1 MKISCERD
9 KFAQAFQLVASVAAV
24 RDVKPILQN
33 VKIKVE
39 KKGVLLQATDTELGI
54 RLFLDNC
61 ETIEKGEAILPTK
74 RLRMILT
81 ESSEE
86 KLQIESDQDKTIVS
100 GTRSRFTLTTQPPDE
115 FPDVEN
121 FSETAYHEIPAKSL
135 REMIRRTLFAT
146 DTDNAKYALGGV
158 FFELIDETIAV
169 VATDGRRLA
178 YQSGR
183 VQCVNN
189 HKVETSIFPARTL
202 QLVEKA
208 LNDDEEPVKIAVS
221 ANRALFQY
229 GNMVFFTRLVEG
241 RFPRWRSIIPETEG
255 KTQIEVLSGA
265 LFSAVRQ
272 AAVVT
277 SDKQP
282 GVNFVFE
289 SGKLELLGHGSEIGD
304 SSVELP
310 ISYSGPK
317 KELKLDPK
325 YMSDVLKVLEQEK
338 NLSLFLSDGDPLT
351 IQTDDSYIYIVMPL
365 SS

>member
-24 RDVKPILQN
+24 RDVKPVLQN

-54 RLFLDNC
+54 RLFLDDC
-61 ETIEKGEAILPTK
+61 EVIEKGEAILPTK
-74 RLRMILT
+74 RLKMILAA
-81 ESSEE
+81 SSEA
-86 KLQIESDQDKTIVS
+86 KLQIESSQDKTVIS
-100 GTRSRFTLTTQPPDE
+100 GTRSRFTLVTQPPDE

-146 DTDNAKYALGGV
+146 DTENVKYALGGV
-158 FFELIDETIAV
+158 FFELIEENAAV

-183 VQCVNN
+183 VQCVND
-189 HKVETSIFPARTL
+189 HKVETAIFPARTL
-202 QLVEKA
+202 QLVERA

-229 GNMVFFTRLVEG
+229 GNTVFFTRLVEG

-255 KTQIEVLSGA
+255 KTPINILAGA
-265 LFSAVRQ
+265 LRSAVSQ
-272 AAVVT
+272 AAAVT

-282 GVNFVFE
+282 GVHFVFE
-289 SGKLELLGHGSEIGD
+289 NGKLELQGHGSEIGD

-310 ISYSGPK
+310 ISYTGSK
-317 KELKLDPK
+317 EELKLDPK
-325 YMSDVLKVLEQEK
+325 FMDDVLKVLESEK
-338 NLSLFLSDGDPLT
+338 NLSLFVSEGEPFTVQIDDG
-351 IQTDDSYIYIVMPL
+351 YIYIVMPL
-365 SS
+365 S

>member
-24 RDVKPILQN
+24 RDVKPVLQN
-33 VKIKVE
+33 VKINVE

-74 RLRMILT
+74 RLKMILA
-81 ESSEE
+81 ESPEE
-86 KLQIESDQDKTIVS
+86 KLQIESDQDKTVVS
-100 GTRSRFTLTTQPPDE
+100 GTRSRFKLDTQPPDE

-121 FSETAYHEIPAKSL
+121 FSETSYHEIPAKSL

-158 FFELIDETIAV
+158 FFELIDENAAV

-183 VQCVNN
+183 VQSINN

-202 QLVEKA
+202 QLVERA
-208 LNDDEEPVKIAVS
+208 LGDDEEPVKIAVS

-229 GNMVFFTRLVEG
+229 GNTVFFTRLVEG
-241 RFPRWRSIIPETEG
+241 RFPRWRSIIPANEG
-255 KTQIEVLSGA
+255 RTQIDILCGA

-277 SDKQP
+277 SEKQP
-282 GVNFVFE
+282 GVHFVFE
-289 SGKLELLGHGSEIGD
+289 SGKLELQGHGSEIGD
-304 SSVELP
+304 STVELP
-310 ISYSGPK
+310 ISYTGPK

-325 YMSDVLKVLEQEK
+325 FMADVLKVLEPEK
-338 NLSLFLSDGDPLT
+338 NLSLFISDDEPFT
-351 IQTDDSYIYIVMPL
+351 IQTDDSYTYIVMPL
-365 SS
+365 S